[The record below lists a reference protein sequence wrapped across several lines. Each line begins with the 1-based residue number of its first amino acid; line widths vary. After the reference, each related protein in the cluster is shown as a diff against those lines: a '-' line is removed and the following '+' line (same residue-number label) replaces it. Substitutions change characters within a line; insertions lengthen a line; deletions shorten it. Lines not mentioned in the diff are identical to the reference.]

1 MFHFHFEF
9 LPLLV
14 RFPACHMP
22 FLTPLTKPR
31 GMEESARD
39 QETPGKEKS
48 YRAMFENRVLLDK
61 FFPLALFLVRS
72 KRVGPFGLVVKYRP
86 L

>member
-1 MFHFHFEF
+1 
-9 LPLLV
+9 
-14 RFPACHMP
+14 
-22 FLTPLTKPR
+22 
-31 GMEESARD
+31 MEESARD

>member
-1 MFHFHFEF
+1 
-9 LPLLV
+9 
-14 RFPACHMP
+14 
-22 FLTPLTKPR
+22 
-31 GMEESARD
+31 
-39 QETPGKEKS
+39 
-48 YRAMFENRVLLDK
+48 MFENRVLLDK